1 MIQENKGDAVEL
13 LQLRYFLE
21 VAKSEHVTHSAQKL
35 RVSQPS
41 LTQAISRLERELGV
55 QLFEPEGRGI
65 RLTEAGRFYSKR
77 IAQAVAEIDSATS
90 ELIRFDEERSSI
102 VRINVVSASNIV
114 IDAVAEWRAQHPAAK
129 FQIVNSETGS
139 KTEPCD
145 IEVRMQMG
153 KTPGTK
159 GAHLFKERI
168 MLAVPA
174 ANDRDEIEGRTSC
187 EIREPGASPHDHSRR
202 SEGTEGKGGDATT
215 TDALANEHGEAIS
228 LAHVQNSGFIM
239 LAGSRNI
246 SNLCLSQCAKLGF
259 RPTVAFESDN
269 PSVVRK
275 MIGLGLGVGFWP
287 EHSWGELGAGAR
299 LAPILEPGFV
309 RTIEVARTRHG
320 SPNTQADEFYAF
332 LLQRFEAR
340 WNI

>member
-1 MIQENKGDAVEL
+1 MEL

-21 VAKSEHVTHSAQKL
+21 VAESEHVTHSAQKL

-77 IAQAVAEIDSATS
+77 IAKAVGGIDSATS
-90 ELIRFDEERSSI
+90 ELARFDEERSSI

-114 IDAVAEWRAQHPAAK
+114 VDAVAEWR
-129 FQIVNSETGS
+129 
-139 KTEPCD
+139 D
-145 IEVRMQMG
+145 IEVRMQTG
-153 KTPGTK
+153 KTPEAK
-159 GAHLFKERI
+159 GARLFKERI
-168 MLAVPA
+168 MLAVPTTNGDETEERALRKTKEPDAGFRDNPEKGERPRGEERDIA
-174 ANDRDEIEGRTSC
+174 AS
-187 EIREPGASPHDHSRR
+187 
-202 SEGTEGKGGDATT
+202 
-215 TDALANEHGEAIS
+215 DALANGRGEAIS
-228 LAHVQNSGFIM
+228 LAQMQNSGFIM

-259 RPTVAFESDN
+259 RPTIAFESDN

-320 SPNTQADEFYAF
+320 GSNEQADGFYSF

>member
-1 MIQENKGDAVEL
+1 MEL

-21 VAKSEHVTHSAQKL
+21 VAESEHVTHSAQKL

-77 IAQAVAEIDSATS
+77 IAKAVGEIDSATS
-90 ELIRFDEERSSI
+90 ELARFDEERSSI

-114 IDAVAEWRAQHPAAK
+114 VDAVAEWRTQHPAAK

-145 IEVRMQMG
+145 IEVRMQTG
-153 KTPGTK
+153 KTPEAK
-159 GAHLFKERI
+159 GARLFKERI
-168 MLAVPA
+168 MLAVPTTNGDETEEPDA
-174 ANDRDEIEGRTSC
+174 DFRDN
-187 EIREPGASPHDHSRR
+187 P
-202 SEGTEGKGGDATT
+202 GKGERPGGEERDIAAS
-215 TDALANEHGEAIS
+215 DALANGRGEAIS
-228 LAHVQNSGFIM
+228 LAQVQNSGFIM

-259 RPTVAFESDN
+259 RPTIAFESDN

-287 EHSWGELGAGAR
+287 EHSWGKLGAVAR

-320 SPNTQADEFYAF
+320 GSNEQADKFYSF

>member
-1 MIQENKGDAVEL
+1 MEL

-21 VAKSEHVTHSAQKL
+21 VAESEHVTHSAQKL

-77 IAQAVAEIDSATS
+77 IAKAVGEIDSATS
-90 ELIRFDEERSSI
+90 ELVRFDEERSSI

-129 FQIVNSETGS
+129 FQIVSSETAS
-139 KTEPCD
+139 KIEPCD
-145 IEVRMQMG
+145 IEVRMQTG
-153 KTPGTK
+153 KTPEAK
-159 GAHLFKERI
+159 GARLFKERI
-168 MLAVPA
+168 MLAVPTTNGDETGERALRETKERDIA
-174 ANDRDEIEGRTSC
+174 AS
-187 EIREPGASPHDHSRR
+187 
-202 SEGTEGKGGDATT
+202 
-215 TDALANEHGEAIS
+215 DALTNGRGEAIS
-228 LAHVQNSGFIM
+228 LTQVQNSGFIM

-259 RPTVAFESDN
+259 RPTIAFESDN

-320 SPNTQADEFYAF
+320 GSNEQADRFYSF

>member
-1 MIQENKGDAVEL
+1 MEL

-77 IAQAVAEIDSATS
+77 IAEAVGKIDSATS
-90 ELIRFDEERSSI
+90 ELARFNEERSSI

-114 IDAVAEWRAQHPAAK
+114 VDAVAEWRAQHPTAK
-129 FQIVNSETGS
+129 FQIVNSETAS

-145 IEVRMQMG
+145 IEVRMIS
-153 KTPGTK
+153 THERETK
-159 GAHLFKERI
+159 DARQFKERI

-174 ANDRDEIEGRTSC
+174 TNNDGVKEKLPLKSGNTSPANHSEPNGGEREGGEAR
-187 EIREPGASPHDHSRR
+187 RASEHANSH
-202 SEGTEGKGGDATT
+202 TEGV
-215 TDALANEHGEAIS
+215 NAIS
-228 LAHVQNSGFIM
+228 LAQVQNSGFIM

-259 RPTVAFESDN
+259 RPTIAFESDN

-299 LAPILEPGFV
+299 LAPILEPGFM
-309 RTIEVARTRHG
+309 RTIEVARTHHG
-320 SPNTQADEFYAF
+320 GPNEQADEFYAF

>member
-1 MIQENKGDAVEL
+1 MEL

-21 VAKSEHVTHSAQKL
+21 VAESEHVTHSAQKL

-90 ELIRFDEERSSI
+90 ELARFDEERSSI

-114 IDAVAEWRAQHPAAK
+114 VDAVAEWRTQHPAAK
-129 FQIVNSETGS
+129 FQIVSSETAS
-139 KTEPCD
+139 KIEPCD
-145 IEVRMQMG
+145 IEVRMQTG
-153 KTPGTK
+153 KTSEAK
-159 GAHLFKERI
+159 GARLFKERI
-168 MLAVPA
+168 MLAVPTTNGDETEEPDA
-174 ANDRDEIEGRTSC
+174 GFRDNPEKGERPGGEGRD
-187 EIREPGASPHDHSRR
+187 IAASN
-202 SEGTEGKGGDATT
+202 
-215 TDALANEHGEAIS
+215 ALANGLGEAIS
-228 LAHVQNSGFIM
+228 LAQVQNSGFIM

-259 RPTVAFESDN
+259 RPTIAFESDN

-320 SPNTQADEFYAF
+320 GSNEQADKFYSF

>member
-1 MIQENKGDAVEL
+1 MEL

-21 VAKSEHVTHSAQKL
+21 VAESEHVTHSAQKL

-41 LTQAISRLERELGV
+41 LTQAISRLERELGM

-77 IAQAVAEIDSATS
+77 IAKAVGEIDSATS
-90 ELIRFDEERSSI
+90 ELARFDEERSSI

-114 IDAVAEWRAQHPAAK
+114 VDAVAEWRTQHPAAK
-129 FQIVNSETGS
+129 FQIVSSETAS
-139 KTEPCD
+139 KIEPCD
-145 IEVRMQMG
+145 IEVRMQTG
-153 KTPGTK
+153 KTPEAK
-159 GAHLFKERI
+159 GARLFKERI
-168 MLAVPA
+168 MLAVPTTNSDEA
-174 ANDRDEIEGRTSC
+174 EEPDAGFRDNLGKGKRPGGEGRD
-187 EIREPGASPHDHSRR
+187 IAAS
-202 SEGTEGKGGDATT
+202 
-215 TDALANEHGEAIS
+215 DALANGRGEAIS
-228 LAHVQNSGFIM
+228 LAQMQNSGFIM

-259 RPTVAFESDN
+259 RPTIAFESDN

-320 SPNTQADEFYAF
+320 GSNEQADGFYSF

>member
-1 MIQENKGDAVEL
+1 MEL

-21 VAKSEHVTHSAQKL
+21 VAESEHVTHSAQKL

-77 IAQAVAEIDSATS
+77 IAKAVGEIDSATS
-90 ELIRFDEERSSI
+90 ELARFDEERSSI

-114 IDAVAEWRAQHPAAK
+114 VDAVAEWHTQHPAAK
-129 FQIVNSETGS
+129 FQIVSSETTS
-139 KTEPCD
+139 KIEPCD
-145 IEVRMQMG
+145 IEVRMQTG
-153 KTPGTK
+153 KTPEAK
-159 GAHLFKERI
+159 GARLFKERI

-174 ANDRDEIEGRTSC
+174 TNGDETEEPDAGFRDNPEKGERPRGEERDIA
-187 EIREPGASPHDHSRR
+187 AS
-202 SEGTEGKGGDATT
+202 
-215 TDALANEHGEAIS
+215 DALANGRGEAIS
-228 LAHVQNSGFIM
+228 LAQMQNSGFIM

-259 RPTVAFESDN
+259 RPTIAFESDN

-320 SPNTQADEFYAF
+320 GSNEQADGFYSF

>member
-1 MIQENKGDAVEL
+1 MIQENEGSTVEL

-21 VAKSEHVTHSAQKL
+21 VAESEHVTHSAQKL

-77 IAQAVAEIDSATS
+77 IAKAVGEIDSATS
-90 ELIRFDEERSSI
+90 ELARFDEERSSI

-114 IDAVAEWRAQHPAAK
+114 VDAVAEWRAQHPAAK
-129 FQIVNSETGS
+129 FQIVSSETAS
-139 KTEPCD
+139 KIEPCD
-145 IEVRMQMG
+145 IEVRMQTG
-153 KTPGTK
+153 KTPEAK
-159 GAHLFKERI
+159 GARLFKERI
-168 MLAVPA
+168 MLAVPTT
-174 ANDRDEIEGRTSC
+174 NGDETE
-187 EIREPGASPHDHSRR
+187 EPDAGFRGNP
-202 SEGTEGKGGDATT
+202 GKGKRPGGEECDIAAS
-215 TDALANEHGEAIS
+215 DALANGRDEAIS
-228 LAHVQNSGFIM
+228 LAQVQNSGFIM

-246 SNLCLSQCAKLGF
+246 SNLCLSQCVKLGF
-259 RPTVAFESDN
+259 RPTIAFESDN

-287 EHSWGELGAGAR
+287 EHSWGELGTGAR

-320 SPNTQADEFYAF
+320 GSNEQADKFYSF

>member
-1 MIQENKGDAVEL
+1 M
-13 LQLRYFLE
+13 RYFLE
-21 VAKSEHVTHSAQKL
+21 VAESEHVTHSAQKL

-65 RLTEAGRFYSKR
+65 RLTEAGRFYGKR
-77 IAQAVAEIDSATS
+77 IAKAVGEIDSATS
-90 ELIRFDEERSSI
+90 ELARFDEERSSI

-114 IDAVAEWRAQHPAAK
+114 VDAVAEWRTQHPAAK
-129 FQIVNSETGS
+129 FQIVSSETAS
-139 KTEPCD
+139 KIEPCD
-145 IEVRMQMG
+145 IEVRMQTG
-153 KTPGTK
+153 KTPEAK
-159 GAHLFKERI
+159 GARLFKERI
-168 MLAVPA
+168 MLAVPTMNGDETEEPDA
-174 ANDRDEIEGRTSC
+174 GFRDNPGKGEKSGGEGRD
-187 EIREPGASPHDHSRR
+187 IAAS
-202 SEGTEGKGGDATT
+202 
-215 TDALANEHGEAIS
+215 DALANGRGEAIS
-228 LAHVQNSGFIM
+228 LAQVQNSGFIM

-259 RPTVAFESDN
+259 RPTIAFESDN

-320 SPNTQADEFYAF
+320 GSNEQADGFYSF

>member
-1 MIQENKGDAVEL
+1 M
-13 LQLRYFLE
+13 RYFLE
-21 VAKSEHVTHSAQKL
+21 VAESEHVTHSAQKL

-90 ELIRFDEERSSI
+90 ELARFDEERSSI

-114 IDAVAEWRAQHPAAK
+114 VDAVAEWRTQHPAAK
-129 FQIVNSETGS
+129 FQIVSSETAS
-139 KTEPCD
+139 KIEPCD
-145 IEVRMQMG
+145 IEVRMQTG
-153 KTPGTK
+153 KTSEAK
-159 GAHLFKERI
+159 GARLFKERI
-168 MLAVPA
+168 MLAVPTTNGDETEEPDA
-174 ANDRDEIEGRTSC
+174 GFRDNPEKGERPGGEGRD
-187 EIREPGASPHDHSRR
+187 IAAS
-202 SEGTEGKGGDATT
+202 
-215 TDALANEHGEAIS
+215 DALVNGRGEAIS
-228 LAHVQNSGFIM
+228 LAQMQNSGFIM

-259 RPTVAFESDN
+259 RPTIAFESDN

-287 EHSWGELGAGAR
+287 EHSWGELGTGAR

-320 SPNTQADEFYAF
+320 GSNEQADKFYSF

>member
-1 MIQENKGDAVEL
+1 MIQENERSAVEL

-21 VAKSEHVTHSAQKL
+21 VAESEHVTHSAQKL

-65 RLTEAGRFYSKR
+65 RLTEAGCFYSKR
-77 IAQAVAEIDSATS
+77 IAKAVGEIDSATS
-90 ELIRFDEERSSI
+90 ELARFDEERSSI

-114 IDAVAEWRAQHPAAK
+114 VDAVAEWRAQHPAAK
-129 FQIVNSETGS
+129 FQIVSSETAS
-139 KTEPCD
+139 KIEPCD
-145 IEVRMQMG
+145 IEVRMQTG
-153 KTPGTK
+153 KTPEAK
-159 GAHLFKERI
+159 GARLFKERI
-168 MLAVPA
+168 MLAVPTTNSDETEERDIA
-174 ANDRDEIEGRTSC
+174 AS
-187 EIREPGASPHDHSRR
+187 
-202 SEGTEGKGGDATT
+202 
-215 TDALANEHGEAIS
+215 DALANGRGEAIS
-228 LAHVQNSGFIM
+228 LAQMQNSGFIM

-259 RPTVAFESDN
+259 RPTIAFESDN

-320 SPNTQADEFYAF
+320 GSNEQADKFYSF

>member
-1 MIQENKGDAVEL
+1 MEL

-21 VAKSEHVTHSAQKL
+21 VAESEHVTHSAQKL

-77 IAQAVAEIDSATS
+77 IAKAVGKIDSATS
-90 ELIRFDEERSSI
+90 ELARFDEERSSI

-114 IDAVAEWRAQHPAAK
+114 VDAVAEWRAQHPAAK
-129 FQIVNSETGS
+129 FQIVSSETAS
-139 KTEPCD
+139 KIEPCD
-145 IEVRMQMG
+145 IEVRMQTG
-153 KTPGTK
+153 KTPEAK
-159 GAHLFKERI
+159 GARLFKERI
-168 MLAVPA
+168 MLAVPTTNGDETEKPDAGFRDNPEKGERPGGEEHDIA
-174 ANDRDEIEGRTSC
+174 AS
-187 EIREPGASPHDHSRR
+187 
-202 SEGTEGKGGDATT
+202 
-215 TDALANEHGEAIS
+215 DALANGEAIS
-228 LAHVQNSGFIM
+228 LAQVQNSGFIM

-259 RPTVAFESDN
+259 RPTIAFESDN

-320 SPNTQADEFYAF
+320 GSNEQADGFYSF

>member
-1 MIQENKGDAVEL
+1 M
-13 LQLRYFLE
+13 RYFLE
-21 VAKSEHVTHSAQKL
+21 VAESEHVTHSAQKL

-90 ELIRFDEERSSI
+90 ELARFDEERSSI

-114 IDAVAEWRAQHPAAK
+114 VDAVAEWRTQHPAAK
-129 FQIVNSETGS
+129 FQIVSSETAS
-139 KTEPCD
+139 KIEPCD
-145 IEVRMQMG
+145 IEVRMQTG
-153 KTPGTK
+153 KTSEAK
-159 GAHLFKERI
+159 GARLFKERI
-168 MLAVPA
+168 MLAVPTTNGDETEEPDA
-174 ANDRDEIEGRTSC
+174 GFRDNPEKGERPGGEGRD
-187 EIREPGASPHDHSRR
+187 IAAS
-202 SEGTEGKGGDATT
+202 
-215 TDALANEHGEAIS
+215 DALVNGRGEAIS
-228 LAHVQNSGFIM
+228 LAQMQNSGFIM

-259 RPTVAFESDN
+259 RPTIAFESDN

-287 EHSWGELGAGAR
+287 EHSWGELGTGAR

-320 SPNTQADEFYAF
+320 GTNEQADKFYSF

>member
-1 MIQENKGDAVEL
+1 MEL

-21 VAKSEHVTHSAQKL
+21 VAESEHVTHSAQKL

-90 ELIRFDEERSSI
+90 ELARFDEERSSI

-114 IDAVAEWRAQHPAAK
+114 VDAVAEWRTQHPAAK
-129 FQIVNSETGS
+129 FQIVSSETAS
-139 KTEPCD
+139 KIEPCD
-145 IEVRMQMG
+145 IEVRMQTG
-153 KTPGTK
+153 KTSEAK
-159 GAHLFKERI
+159 GARLFKERI
-168 MLAVPA
+168 MLAVPTTNGDETEEPDA
-174 ANDRDEIEGRTSC
+174 GFRDNPGKGEKSGGEGRD
-187 EIREPGASPHDHSRR
+187 IAAS
-202 SEGTEGKGGDATT
+202 
-215 TDALANEHGEAIS
+215 DALVNGRGEAIS
-228 LAHVQNSGFIM
+228 LAQMQNSGFIM

-259 RPTVAFESDN
+259 RPTIAFESDN

-320 SPNTQADEFYAF
+320 GSNEQADKFYSF

>member
-21 VAKSEHVTHSAQKL
+21 VAKSEHVTRSAQKL

-90 ELIRFDEERSSI
+90 ELVRFDEERSSI

-153 KTPGTK
+153 KTPGAK
-159 GAHLFKERI
+159 GAYLFKERI
-168 MLAVPA
+168 MLAVPTT
-174 ANDRDEIEGRTSC
+174 NDRDETEGHTPY
-187 EIREPGASPHDHSRR
+187 ENKEPGAGFRDHSRR
-202 SEGTEGKGGDATT
+202 SEGTEGEGRDAATA
-215 TDALANEHGEAIS
+215 DALTDEHGEAIS

>member
-1 MIQENKGDAVEL
+1 MEL

-21 VAKSEHVTHSAQKL
+21 VAESEHVTHSAQKL

-77 IAQAVAEIDSATS
+77 IAKAVGEIDSATS
-90 ELIRFDEERSSI
+90 ELARFDEERSSI

-114 IDAVAEWRAQHPAAK
+114 VDAVTEWRAQHPAAK
-129 FQIVNSETGS
+129 FQIVSSETAS
-139 KTEPCD
+139 KIEPCD
-145 IEVRMQMG
+145 IEVRMQTG
-153 KTPGTK
+153 KTPEAK
-159 GAHLFKERI
+159 GARLFKERI
-168 MLAVPA
+168 MLAVPTTNSDEAEEPDAGFRDNPEKGERPGGEERDIA
-174 ANDRDEIEGRTSC
+174 AS
-187 EIREPGASPHDHSRR
+187 
-202 SEGTEGKGGDATT
+202 
-215 TDALANEHGEAIS
+215 DALANGLGEAIS
-228 LAHVQNSGFIM
+228 LAQVQNSGFIM

-259 RPTVAFESDN
+259 RPTIAFESDN

-287 EHSWGELGAGAR
+287 EHSWGKLGAGAR

-320 SPNTQADEFYAF
+320 GSNEQADGFYSF

>member
-1 MIQENKGDAVEL
+1 MEL

-21 VAKSEHVTHSAQKL
+21 VAESEHVTHSAQKL

-77 IAQAVAEIDSATS
+77 IAKAVGEIDSATS
-90 ELIRFDEERSSI
+90 ELARFDEERSSI

-114 IDAVAEWRAQHPAAK
+114 VDAVAEWRAQHPAAK
-129 FQIVNSETGS
+129 FQIVSSETVS
-139 KTEPCD
+139 KIEPCD
-145 IEVRMQMG
+145 IEVRMQTG
-153 KTPGTK
+153 KTPEAK
-159 GAHLFKERI
+159 GARLFKERI
-168 MLAVPA
+168 MLAVPTT
-174 ANDRDEIEGRTSC
+174 NGDE
-187 EIREPGASPHDHSRR
+187 
-202 SEGTEGKGGDATT
+202 TEER
-215 TDALANEHGEAIS
+215 ALHETKERGEAIS
-228 LAHVQNSGFIM
+228 LAQMQNSGFIM

-259 RPTVAFESDN
+259 RPTIAFESDN

-320 SPNTQADEFYAF
+320 GSNEQADKFYSF

>member
-1 MIQENKGDAVEL
+1 MEL

-21 VAKSEHVTHSAQKL
+21 VAESEHVTHSAQKL

-77 IAQAVAEIDSATS
+77 IAKAVGEIDSATS
-90 ELIRFDEERSSI
+90 ELARFDEERSSI

-114 IDAVAEWRAQHPAAK
+114 VDAVAEWRTQHPAAK
-129 FQIVNSETGS
+129 FQIVSSETAS
-139 KTEPCD
+139 KIEPCD
-145 IEVRMQMG
+145 IEVRMQTG
-153 KTPGTK
+153 KTPEAK
-159 GAHLFKERI
+159 GARLFKERI
-168 MLAVPA
+168 MLAVPTTNSDETEELDA
-174 ANDRDEIEGRTSC
+174 GFRDN
-187 EIREPGASPHDHSRR
+187 P
-202 SEGTEGKGGDATT
+202 GKGERPGGEERDIAAS
-215 TDALANEHGEAIS
+215 DALANGRGEAIS
-228 LAHVQNSGFIM
+228 LAQVQNSGFIM

-246 SNLCLSQCAKLGF
+246 SNLCLSQCAKLGV

-320 SPNTQADEFYAF
+320 GSNEQADGFYSF

>member
-1 MIQENKGDAVEL
+1 MIQENEGSAVEL

-21 VAKSEHVTHSAQKL
+21 VAESEHVTHSAQKL

-77 IAQAVAEIDSATS
+77 IAKAVGEIDSATS
-90 ELIRFDEERSSI
+90 ELARFDEERSSI

-114 IDAVAEWRAQHPAAK
+114 VDAVAEWRTQHPAAK
-129 FQIVNSETGS
+129 FQIVSSETAS
-139 KTEPCD
+139 KIEPCD
-145 IEVRMQMG
+145 IEVRMQTG
-153 KTPGTK
+153 KTPEAK
-159 GAHLFKERI
+159 GARLFKERI
-168 MLAVPA
+168 MLAVPTTNSDEAEEPDAGFRDNPEKGERPGGEERDIA
-174 ANDRDEIEGRTSC
+174 AS
-187 EIREPGASPHDHSRR
+187 
-202 SEGTEGKGGDATT
+202 
-215 TDALANEHGEAIS
+215 DALANGLGEAIS
-228 LAHVQNSGFIM
+228 LAQVQNSGFIM

-259 RPTVAFESDN
+259 RPTIAFESDN

-287 EHSWGELGAGAR
+287 EHSWGKLGAGAR

-320 SPNTQADEFYAF
+320 GSNEQADGFYSF

>member
-1 MIQENKGDAVEL
+1 MEL

-21 VAKSEHVTHSAQKL
+21 VAKSEHVTRSAQKL

-77 IAQAVAEIDSATS
+77 IAEAVAEIDSATS
-90 ELIRFDEERSSI
+90 ELARFDEERSSI

-129 FQIVNSETGS
+129 FQIVSSETGS

-153 KTPGTK
+153 KTPGAK

-168 MLAVPA
+168 MLAVPTTNGDEVEERALRETKEPDAGSRDSSGKSERPGGEEHNMA
-174 ANDRDEIEGRTSC
+174 ASN
-187 EIREPGASPHDHSRR
+187 
-202 SEGTEGKGGDATT
+202 
-215 TDALANEHGEAIS
+215 ALANERGEAIS
-228 LAHVQNSGFIM
+228 LAQMQSSGFIM

-287 EHSWGELGAGAR
+287 EHSWGELGSGAR

-309 RTIEVARTRHG
+309 RTIEVARTHHG

>member
-21 VAKSEHVTHSAQKL
+21 VAKSEHVTRSAQKL

-77 IAQAVAEIDSATS
+77 IAEAVAEIDSATS
-90 ELIRFDEERSSI
+90 ELVRFDEERSSI

-153 KTPGTK
+153 KTPGAK
-159 GAHLFKERI
+159 GAYLFKERI
-168 MLAVPA
+168 MLAVPTT
-174 ANDRDEIEGRTSC
+174 NDRDEIEGRTSC
-187 EIREPGASPHDHSRR
+187 EIKEYGSGFRDHSKR
-202 SEGTEGKGGDATT
+202 SEGAEDEGRDKATT
-215 TDALANEHGEAIS
+215 DEHGEAIS

-246 SNLCLSQCAKLGF
+246 SNLCLSQCSKLGF

-299 LAPILEPGFV
+299 LTPILEPGFV

>member
-1 MIQENKGDAVEL
+1 MEL

-21 VAKSEHVTHSAQKL
+21 VAESEHVTHSAQKL

-77 IAQAVAEIDSATS
+77 IAKAVAEIDSATS
-90 ELIRFDEERSSI
+90 ELARFDEERSSI

-114 IDAVAEWRAQHPAAK
+114 VDAVAEWRTQHPAAK
-129 FQIVNSETGS
+129 FQIVSSETAS
-139 KTEPCD
+139 KIEPCD
-145 IEVRMQMG
+145 IEVRMQTG
-153 KTPGTK
+153 KTSEAK
-159 GAHLFKERI
+159 GARLFKERI

-174 ANDRDEIEGRTSC
+174 TNGDEAEEPDAGFRDNPEKGERPRGEERDIA
-187 EIREPGASPHDHSRR
+187 AS
-202 SEGTEGKGGDATT
+202 
-215 TDALANEHGEAIS
+215 DALANGRGEAIS
-228 LAHVQNSGFIM
+228 LAQMQNSGFIM

-259 RPTVAFESDN
+259 RPTIAFESDN

-320 SPNTQADEFYAF
+320 GSNEQADKFYSF

>member
-1 MIQENKGDAVEL
+1 MEL

-21 VAKSEHVTHSAQKL
+21 VAESEHVTHSAQKL

-77 IAQAVAEIDSATS
+77 IAKAVGEIASATS
-90 ELIRFDEERSSI
+90 ELARFDEERSSI

-114 IDAVAEWRAQHPAAK
+114 VDAVAEWRTQRPAAK
-129 FQIVNSETGS
+129 FQIVSSETAS
-139 KTEPCD
+139 KIEPCD
-145 IEVRMQMG
+145 IEVRMQTG
-153 KTPGTK
+153 KTPEAK
-159 GAHLFKERI
+159 GARLFKERI
-168 MLAVPA
+168 MLAVPTTNGDETEEPDASFRDNPGKDKGPGGEKRDIA
-174 ANDRDEIEGRTSC
+174 AS
-187 EIREPGASPHDHSRR
+187 
-202 SEGTEGKGGDATT
+202 
-215 TDALANEHGEAIS
+215 DALANGLSEAIS
-228 LAHVQNSGFIM
+228 LAQMQNSGFIM

-259 RPTVAFESDN
+259 RPTIAFESDN

-320 SPNTQADEFYAF
+320 GTNEQADGFYSF
-332 LLQRFEAR
+332 LIQRFEAR

>member
-1 MIQENKGDAVEL
+1 MEL

-21 VAKSEHVTHSAQKL
+21 VAESEHVTHSAQKL

-77 IAQAVAEIDSATS
+77 IAKAVGEIDSATS
-90 ELIRFDEERSSI
+90 ELARFDEERSSI

-114 IDAVAEWRAQHPAAK
+114 VDAVAEWRAQHPAAK
-129 FQIVNSETGS
+129 FQIASSETAS
-139 KTEPCD
+139 KIEPCD
-145 IEVRMQMG
+145 IEVRMQTG
-153 KTPGTK
+153 KTPEAK
-159 GAHLFKERI
+159 GARLFKERI
-168 MLAVPA
+168 MLAVPMT
-174 ANDRDEIEGRTSC
+174 NDRDGDKIEGRASSETGDSSTGFLGNSG
-187 EIREPGASPHDHSRR
+187 RGKEPGGEERD
-202 SEGTEGKGGDATT
+202 TT
-215 TDALANEHGEAIS
+215 PIDALANERGEAIS
-228 LAHVQNSGFIM
+228 LAQVQNSGFIM

-259 RPTVAFESDN
+259 RPTIAFESDN

-287 EHSWGELGAGAR
+287 EHSWGELGVGAR

-320 SPNTQADEFYAF
+320 GSNEQADKFYSF

>member
-1 MIQENKGDAVEL
+1 MEL

-21 VAKSEHVTHSAQKL
+21 VAESEHVTHSAQKL

-77 IAQAVAEIDSATS
+77 IAKAVGEIDSATS
-90 ELIRFDEERSSI
+90 ELARFDEERSSI

-114 IDAVAEWRAQHPAAK
+114 VDAVAEWLTQHPAAK
-129 FQIVNSETGS
+129 FQIVSSETAS
-139 KTEPCD
+139 KIEPCD
-145 IEVRMQMG
+145 IEVRMQTG
-153 KTPGTK
+153 KTPEAK
-159 GAHLFKERI
+159 GARLFKERI
-168 MLAVPA
+168 MLAVPTTNGDETEEPDA
-174 ANDRDEIEGRTSC
+174 GFRDN
-187 EIREPGASPHDHSRR
+187 P
-202 SEGTEGKGGDATT
+202 GKGKRPEGEERDIAAS
-215 TDALANEHGEAIS
+215 DALANGLGEAIS
-228 LAHVQNSGFIM
+228 LAQMQNSGFII

-259 RPTVAFESDN
+259 RPTIAFESDN

-320 SPNTQADEFYAF
+320 GSNEQADGFYSF

>member
-1 MIQENKGDAVEL
+1 MEL

-21 VAKSEHVTHSAQKL
+21 VAESEHVTHSAQKL

-77 IAQAVAEIDSATS
+77 IAKAVGEIDSATS
-90 ELIRFDEERSSI
+90 ELARFDEERSSI

-114 IDAVAEWRAQHPAAK
+114 VDAVAEWRAQHPAAK
-129 FQIVNSETGS
+129 FQIVSSETAS
-139 KTEPCD
+139 KIEPCD
-145 IEVRMQMG
+145 IEVRMQTG
-153 KTPGTK
+153 KTPEAK
-159 GAHLFKERI
+159 GARLFKERI
-168 MLAVPA
+168 MLAVPTTNGDKTEEPDA
-174 ANDRDEIEGRTSC
+174 GFRDNPGKGEKSGGEGRD
-187 EIREPGASPHDHSRR
+187 IAAS
-202 SEGTEGKGGDATT
+202 
-215 TDALANEHGEAIS
+215 DALANGRGEAIS
-228 LAHVQNSGFIM
+228 LAQVQNSGFIM

-259 RPTVAFESDN
+259 RPTIAFESDN

-320 SPNTQADEFYAF
+320 GSNEQADKFYSF

>member
-1 MIQENKGDAVEL
+1 MEL

-21 VAKSEHVTHSAQKL
+21 VAESEHVTHSAQKL

-77 IAQAVAEIDSATS
+77 IAKAVGEIDSATS
-90 ELIRFDEERSSI
+90 ELARFDEERSSI

-114 IDAVAEWRAQHPAAK
+114 VDAVAEWRTQHPAAK
-129 FQIVNSETGS
+129 FQIVSSETAS
-139 KTEPCD
+139 KIEPCD
-145 IEVRMQMG
+145 IEVRMQTG
-153 KTPGTK
+153 KTPEAK
-159 GAHLFKERI
+159 GARLFKERI
-168 MLAVPA
+168 MLAVPTTNGDETEELNA
-174 ANDRDEIEGRTSC
+174 GFRDNS
-187 EIREPGASPHDHSRR
+187 
-202 SEGTEGKGGDATT
+202 GKGERPGGEERDIAAS
-215 TDALANEHGEAIS
+215 DALANGRGEAIS
-228 LAHVQNSGFIM
+228 LAQMQNSGFIM

-259 RPTVAFESDN
+259 RPTIAFESDN

-320 SPNTQADEFYAF
+320 GSNEQADGFYSF

>member
-1 MIQENKGDAVEL
+1 MIQENEGSAVEL

-21 VAKSEHVTHSAQKL
+21 VAESEHVTHSAQKL

-77 IAQAVAEIDSATS
+77 IAKAVGEIDSATS
-90 ELIRFDEERSSI
+90 ELARFDEERSSI
-102 VRINVVSASNIV
+102 VRINVVSASSIV
-114 IDAVAEWRAQHPAAK
+114 VDAVAEWRSQHPAAK
-129 FQIVNSETGS
+129 FQIVSSETAS
-139 KTEPCD
+139 KIEPCD
-145 IEVRMQMG
+145 IEVRMQTG
-153 KTPGTK
+153 KTPEAK
-159 GAHLFKERI
+159 GARLFKERI
-168 MLAVPA
+168 MLAVPTTNGDETEEPDA
-174 ANDRDEIEGRTSC
+174 GFRDNPGKGEKSGGEGRD
-187 EIREPGASPHDHSRR
+187 IAAS
-202 SEGTEGKGGDATT
+202 
-215 TDALANEHGEAIS
+215 DALANGRGEAIS
-228 LAHVQNSGFIM
+228 LAQVQNSGFIM

-259 RPTVAFESDN
+259 RPTIAFESDN

-320 SPNTQADEFYAF
+320 GSNEQADKFYSF

>member
-1 MIQENKGDAVEL
+1 MEL

-21 VAKSEHVTHSAQKL
+21 VAESEHVTHSAQKL

-77 IAQAVAEIDSATS
+77 IAKAVGEIDSATS
-90 ELIRFDEERSSI
+90 ELARFDEERSSI

-114 IDAVAEWRAQHPAAK
+114 VDAVAEWRTQHPAAK
-129 FQIVNSETGS
+129 FQIVSSETAS

-145 IEVRMQMG
+145 IEVRMQTG
-153 KTPGTK
+153 KTPEAK
-159 GAHLFKERI
+159 GARLFKERI
-168 MLAVPA
+168 MLAVPTTNGDETEEPDA
-174 ANDRDEIEGRTSC
+174 GFRDNLGKGERPGGEGRD
-187 EIREPGASPHDHSRR
+187 IAAS
-202 SEGTEGKGGDATT
+202 
-215 TDALANEHGEAIS
+215 DALPIGRGEAIS
-228 LAHVQNSGFIM
+228 LAQMQNSGFIM

-259 RPTVAFESDN
+259 RPTIAFESDN

-320 SPNTQADEFYAF
+320 GSNEQADKFYSF

>member
-1 MIQENKGDAVEL
+1 MEL

-21 VAKSEHVTHSAQKL
+21 VAESEHVTHSAQKL

-77 IAQAVAEIDSATS
+77 IAKAVGEIDSATS
-90 ELIRFDEERSSI
+90 ELARFDEERSSI

-114 IDAVAEWRAQHPAAK
+114 VDAVAEWRTQHPAAK

-145 IEVRMQMG
+145 IEVRMQTG
-153 KTPGTK
+153 KTPEAK
-159 GAHLFKERI
+159 GARLFKERI
-168 MLAVPA
+168 MLAVPTT
-174 ANDRDEIEGRTSC
+174 NGDE
-187 EIREPGASPHDHSRR
+187 
-202 SEGTEGKGGDATT
+202 TEGADAGFLDNPEKGERPRGEERDIAAS
-215 TDALANEHGEAIS
+215 DALANGRGEAIS
-228 LAHVQNSGFIM
+228 LAQMQNSGFIM

-259 RPTVAFESDN
+259 RPTIAFESDN

-320 SPNTQADEFYAF
+320 GSNEQADKFYSF

>member
-1 MIQENKGDAVEL
+1 MEL

-21 VAKSEHVTHSAQKL
+21 VAESEHVTRSAQKL

-77 IAQAVAEIDSATS
+77 IAKAVAEIDSATS

-114 IDAVAEWRAQHPAAK
+114 VDAVAEWRAQHPAAK
-129 FQIVNSETGS
+129 FQIVSSETAS
-139 KTEPCD
+139 KIEPCD
-145 IEVRMQMG
+145 IEVRMQTG
-153 KTPGTK
+153 KTPEAK
-159 GAHLFKERI
+159 GARLFKERI
-168 MLAVPA
+168 MLAVPTTNGDETKEPDA
-174 ANDRDEIEGRTSC
+174 GFRDNL
-187 EIREPGASPHDHSRR
+187 
-202 SEGTEGKGGDATT
+202 GKGERPGGEERDIAAS
-215 TDALANEHGEAIS
+215 DALANGLGEAIS
-228 LAHVQNSGFIM
+228 LAQVQNSGFIM

-259 RPTVAFESDN
+259 RPTIAFESDN

-309 RTIEVARTRHG
+309 RAIEVARTRHG
-320 SPNTQADEFYAF
+320 GSNEQADGFYSF

>member
-1 MIQENKGDAVEL
+1 MEL

-21 VAKSEHVTHSAQKL
+21 VAESEHVTHSAQKL

-77 IAQAVAEIDSATS
+77 IAKAVGEIDSATS
-90 ELIRFDEERSSI
+90 ELVRFDEERSSI

-114 IDAVAEWRAQHPAAK
+114 VD
-129 FQIVNSETGS
+129 S
-139 KTEPCD
+139 KIEPCD
-145 IEVRMQMG
+145 IEVRMQTG
-153 KTPGTK
+153 KTPEAK
-159 GAHLFKERI
+159 GARLFKERI
-168 MLAVPA
+168 MLAVPTTNGDETKEPDA
-174 ANDRDEIEGRTSC
+174 GFRDNL
-187 EIREPGASPHDHSRR
+187 
-202 SEGTEGKGGDATT
+202 GKGERPGGEERDIAAS
-215 TDALANEHGEAIS
+215 DALANGLGEAIS
-228 LAHVQNSGFIM
+228 LAQVQNSGFIM

-259 RPTVAFESDN
+259 RPTIAFEGDN

-309 RTIEVARTRHG
+309 RAIEVARTRHG
-320 SPNTQADEFYAF
+320 GSNEQADGFYSF

>member
-1 MIQENKGDAVEL
+1 MEL

-21 VAKSEHVTHSAQKL
+21 VAESEHVTHSAQKL

-77 IAQAVAEIDSATS
+77 IAKAMGEIDSATS
-90 ELIRFDEERSSI
+90 ELARFDEERSSI

-114 IDAVAEWRAQHPAAK
+114 VDAVAEWRTQHPAAK
-129 FQIVNSETGS
+129 FQIVSSETAS
-139 KTEPCD
+139 KIEPCD
-145 IEVRMQMG
+145 IEVRMQTG
-153 KTPGTK
+153 KTPEAK
-159 GAHLFKERI
+159 GARLFKERI
-168 MLAVPA
+168 MLAVPTTNSDEAEEPDAGFRDNPEKGERPGGEERDIA
-174 ANDRDEIEGRTSC
+174 AS
-187 EIREPGASPHDHSRR
+187 
-202 SEGTEGKGGDATT
+202 
-215 TDALANEHGEAIS
+215 DALANGLGEAIS
-228 LAHVQNSGFIM
+228 LAQVQNSGFIM

-259 RPTVAFESDN
+259 RPTIAFESDN

-287 EHSWGELGAGAR
+287 EHSWGKLGAGAR

-320 SPNTQADEFYAF
+320 GSNEQADGFYSF